1 MKRPPVI
8 SRRVLLVGFWLAGT
22 SLAGAQVKKRGNDQ
36 GIGGTGITGS
46 DQGIG
51 GTGIV
56 GVIQRFGSI
65 YVNGERVAYAPDV
78 PVRIDGEATSAKAL
92 RIGQLARV
100 VAQRDAGGTLSTK
113 RIDVTSE
120 VTGPVEQMKPG
131 GLTVLGQTV
140 AWTGRESWLKVGAHV
155 AVFGLRRTDG
165 VVVASL
171 VQERHDAAARVAGP
185 LERDRAG
192 ALRIGELKLAGVDA
206 ALVGQRVQA
215 EGHLAQGVMQV
226 SRSRADDFSDL
237 AGANRLLI
245 EAYVRRV
252 GNDQEVRLRLC
263 RARPFAVLAGGR
275 YARRRQRAAVGP
287 ARATRRIGAVG
298 RQVPGLVGEEPGHAG
313 PWPRRRRIRAG
324 STIGTGG
331 PGGRGAPGGGGPGGG
346 PGGAPS
352 GMPGGSPPGGA
363 PAPDPLSGGPTGPGP
378 GGFGPSGG
386 PFGPG
391 GGGGPFGP
399 GGGFGGGGPPGGMG
413 GGGRR

>member
-1 MKRPPVI
+1 MKGPPVI
-8 SRRVLLVGFWLAGT
+8 SRRALLIGFWLAGT

-65 YVNGERVAYAPDV
+65 YVNGERVAYAADV
-78 PVRIDGEATSAKAL
+78 PVRIDGEAASAKAL

-100 VAQRDAGGTLSTK
+100 VAERDAGGTLSTK
-113 RIDVTSE
+113 RIDVMSE
-120 VTGPVEQMKPG
+120 VTGPVEQVKAG
-131 GLTVLGQTV
+131 ELTVLGQKV
-140 AWTGRESWLKVGAHV
+140 AWSGRESWLKVGAHV

-171 VQERHDAAARVAGP
+171 VQERHDAAMRVAGP
-185 LERDRAG
+185 LERDRTG
-192 ALRIGELKLAGVDA
+192 TLRIGELKLSGVDA

-215 EGHLAQGVMQV
+215 EGHVAQGVMQV

-237 AGANRLLI
+237 TGAKRLLI

-252 GNDQEVRLRLC
+252 GNDLQLGSGFVARDHSRFSPAADTRVVVNAQLSGTHELRVESVQAVTRFPGSSVRSPGTPGRGS
-263 RARPFAVLAGGR
+263 GG
-275 YARRRQRAAVGP
+275 G
-287 ARATRRIGAVG
+287 GSG
-298 RQVPGLVGEEPGHAG
+298 PGH
-313 PWPRRRRIRAG
+313 G
-324 STIGTGG
+324 SG
-331 PGGRGAPGGGGPGGG
+331 PGGRGAPGGGGPGGSG
-346 PGGAPS
+346 PGGGPS
-352 GMPGGSPPGGA
+352 GAPGGGPPGGGG
-363 PAPDPLSGGPTGPGP
+363 PAPDPLNGGTTGPGP
-378 GGFGPSGG
+378 GGFGSPGG
-386 PFGPG
+386 PFGPGG

>member
-1 MKRPPVI
+1 MNGPPVI
-8 SRRVLLVGFWLAGT
+8 SRRALLVGFWLAGT

-78 PVRIDGEATSAKAL
+78 PVRIDGEAASAKAL

-120 VTGPVEQMKPG
+120 VTGPVEQVRPG

-192 ALRIGELKLAGVDA
+192 VLRIGELKLAGVDA
-206 ALVGQRVQA
+206 ALVGQRVLA
-215 EGHLAQGVMQV
+215 EGHVAQGVMQV

-252 GNDQEVRLRLC
+252 GNDLQLGSGFVARDHSRFSPAADTRVVVNARLSGPREL
-263 RARPFAVLAGGR
+263 RVESVQSVGKFPGSSVKSPGTPGRGPGG
-275 YARRRQRAAVGP
+275 GS
-287 ARATRRIGAVG
+287 G
-298 RQVPGLVGEEPGHAG
+298 PGH
-313 PWPRRRRIRAG
+313 G
-324 STIGTGG
+324 SGSGSGLGG

-352 GMPGGSPPGGA
+352 GMPGSSPPGGGT
-363 PAPDPLSGGPTGPGP
+363 APDPLSGGPTGPGP
-378 GGFGPSGG
+378 GGFGPPGG
-386 PFGPG
+386 PL
-391 GGGGPFGP
+391 GP
-399 GGGFGGGGPPGGMG
+399 GGGFGGGGPPSGMG

>member
-1 MKRPPVI
+1 VNSPPVI
-8 SRRVLLVGFWLAGT
+8 SRRALLVGFWLAGT

-78 PVRIDGEATSAKAL
+78 PVRIDGEAASAKAL

-140 AWTGRESWLKVGAHV
+140 AWIGRESWLKVGAHV

-206 ALVGQRVQA
+206 ALIGQRVQA
-215 EGHLAQGVMQV
+215 EGHVAQGVMQV

-252 GNDQEVRLRLC
+252 GNDLQLGSGFIARDHSRFSPAADTRVVVNAQLSGSRELRVESVQSVGKFPGSSVKSPGTPG
-263 RARPFAVLAGGR
+263 RGPGG
-275 YARRRQRAAVGP
+275 GS
-287 ARATRRIGAVG
+287 G
-298 RQVPGLVGEEPGHAG
+298 PGHGSG
-313 PWPRRRRIRAG
+313 P
-324 STIGTGG
+324 GG

-352 GMPGGSPPGGA
+352 GMPGGSPPGGGA
-363 PAPDPLSGGPTGPGP
+363 APDPLSGGPTGPGP
-378 GGFGPSGG
+378 GGFGPPGG

>member
-1 MKRPPVI
+1 MTRPPGI
-8 SRRVLLVGFWLAGT
+8 SRRALLIGFWLGGT
-22 SLAGAQVKKRGNDQ
+22 SLAGAQVKKRGNDH

-65 YVNGERVAYAPDV
+65 YVNGERVAYAADV
-78 PVRIDGEATSAKAL
+78 PVRIDGEAANAKAL

-100 VAQRDAGGTLSTK
+100 VAQRDAGGTLSTR

-120 VTGPVEQMKPG
+120 VTGPVEHVKSG
-131 GLTVLGQTV
+131 ELTVLGQKV
-140 AWTGRESWLKVGAHV
+140 AWSGRESWLKPGAQV

-171 VQERHDAAARVAGP
+171 VQERHDAAMRVAGP

-192 ALRIGELKLAGVDA
+192 SLRIGELKLAGVDA

-215 EGHLAQGVMQV
+215 EGHVAQGVMQV

-237 AGANRLLI
+237 TGAKRLLI

-252 GNDQEVRLRLC
+252 GNDLQLGSGFVARDHSRFSPAADTRVVVNAQLSGPRELRVESVQSVGHFPGSSVRNPGTPGRG
-263 RARPFAVLAGGR
+263 AGG
-275 YARRRQRAAVGP
+275 
-287 ARATRRIGAVG
+287 
-298 RQVPGLVGEEPGHAG
+298 
-313 PWPRRRRIRAG
+313 
-324 STIGTGG
+324 GG
-331 PGGRGAPGGGGPGGG
+331 PGGGAGPGGRGGPGGG
-346 PGGAPS
+346 PGGAGPGGGPS
-352 GMPGGSPPGGA
+352 GAPGGGPPPGGG
-363 PAPDPLSGGPTGPGP
+363 PAPDPLSGGTTGPGP
-378 GGFGPSGG
+378 GGFGPPGG

-413 GGGRR
+413 GGRR